1 VEQVSAPVKIFGLI
15 AVLAALGAGAFMMTA
30 GRTAGG
36 PESVDETALVPL
48 KPVAQ
53 AKAVAGKLSA
63 HNEATAAGQPDA
75 TQPAATKPQPAAKK
89 AAAPAKPTPAA
100 TKPAA
105 KKTKTHAGVKLEK
118 GTPTT
123 IAGQLALH
131 QVVVVLIYNPEA
143 KVDEYSVLDTKLG
156 AKEAGAGF
164 LAVNVL
170 DQKQASPFTTAYGVI
185 QDPSVLFFK
194 RPGKLALK
202 LVGYAD
208 HDTIAQA
215 ARNAA
220 LGLGTVTA

>member
-75 TQPAATKPQPAAKK
+75 TQPATATKPAAKK
-89 AAAPAKPTPAA
+89 TAAPAKPTPAA
-100 TKPAA
+100 TKPAE
-105 KKTKTHAGVKLEK
+105 KTKTHPGVKLEK